1 MSGKR
6 RLPSWL
12 RTERA
17 SGESYTMVKHL
28 VEDNRLHTICTSG
41 NCPNIGECWNAGTA
55 TLMILGD
62 ICTRSC
68 KFCGT
73 SSGKPVPPDS
83 DEPVRVANAVKTMRL
98 RHCVITSVDRDDLP
112 DGGAAHWAE
121 TIRQIR
127 EVNPGVTIE
136 TLIPDFRGNTA
147 DIDKVVDA
155 GPDVISHNI
164 ETVSRLTPQIRSV
177 AKYEVSLAVLKHIAS
192 RGVRAKSGLM
202 LGLGETEEEVL
213 EALNDLYATGCRI
226 VTIGQYLAPSL
237 AHIPVVEYVAPEKF
251 EEYRQRGLMMGFGF
265 VESSP
270 LVRSSFH
277 AEKHIMPENG
287 ERKAEHSAAMK
298 EKDASSP
305 VTGKKTS
312 GTDDKDPAYLTLSQ
326 ISGTI
331 QAASDTL
338 KTSPVSAPPTRVIF
352 DDLGRKD
359 YKETWDYQE
368 RIFNA
373 KVAEKGNGIPAGN
386 KTADRLIFVE
396 HNHVYTLGKSGSE
409 QNLLLDY
416 IQLQARNASFYRIDR
431 GGDITYHGPGQ
442 LVGYPIFD
450 LEEMKIGLRDYISK
464 LEEAIIMCLSR
475 FGIEGGR
482 LKGATGVWIDPDNSA
497 RARKICAIGVRA
509 SRHVTMH
516 GFALNVSTD
525 LSYFNHINPCG
536 FTDKGVTSIEK
547 ETGKKVDVEAVKIY
561 LRNTMREVFGYEYY

>member
-1 MSGKR
+1 MSGMR

-12 RTERA
+12 RMERA
-17 SGESYTMVKHL
+17 SGESYTMVKRL
-28 VEDNRLHTICTSG
+28 VEDNGLHTICTSG

-73 SSGKPVPPDS
+73 TSGRPMPPDS
-83 DEPVRVANAVKTMRL
+83 EEPVRVANAVKTMRL

-136 TLIPDFRGNTA
+136 TLIPDFRGVTA
-147 DIDKVVDA
+147 DIDTVVDA

-164 ETVSRLTPQIRSV
+164 ETVRRLTPQIRSV
-177 AKYEVSLAVLKHIAS
+177 AKYEVSLAVLKHITS
-192 RGVRAKSGLM
+192 KGVRAKSGLM

-213 EALNDLYATGCRI
+213 AALNDLYATGCRI

-237 AHIPVVEYVAPEKF
+237 AHIPVVEYVTPEKF
-251 EEYRQRGLMMGFGF
+251 EEYRQRGLMMGYEF

-270 LVRSSFH
+270 LVRSSFR
-277 AEKHIMPENG
+277 AEKHIMPVNL
-287 ERKAEHSAAMK
+287 HS
-298 EKDASSP
+298 P
-305 VTGKKTS
+305 
-312 GTDDKDPAYLTLSQ
+312 
-326 ISGTI
+326 
-331 QAASDTL
+331 
-338 KTSPVSAPPTRVIF
+338 RVIY
-352 DDLGRKD
+352 DDLGRRD

-368 RIFNA
+368 LIFNA
-373 KVAEKGNGIPAGN
+373 KVAEKSNGTPAGN

-416 IQLQARNASFYRIDR
+416 IQLQARDASFYRIDR

-450 LEEMKIGLRDYISK
+450 LEEMQIGLRDYISR

-547 ETGKKVDVEAVKIY
+547 ETGKKVDMEAVKIQ